1 MYPQG
6 EYIYGII
13 EEPQLRRF
21 SFLGV
26 GEAEVYTINHQRIA
40 AVVSD
45 TEFSEIDPTRKNVHA
60 HTVAQNELLK
70 EYTLLPMGFG
80 MIATGEDEVRGLLEN
95 NYQGLIS
102 GLNRLAGMIEVEL
115 KVFWDQ
121 EAIMRELQMVGS
133 HELARIRAKLDAA
146 SSPLEAQKLL
156 VEAGKLVE
164 RVALNWKTK
173 YAELV
178 YAILQELSL
187 DAQVNKP
194 TGIRDILNASFLIEK
209 SREAE
214 FREEVYKLDSE
225 FKGKVNFKYVGPLPP
240 YNFIDLR
247 LEPVK
252 C

>member
-1 MYPQG
+1 MSLQG
-6 EYIYGII
+6 EYIYGIV

-21 SFLGV
+21 SFSGV

-60 HTVAQNELLK
+60 HTVAQDELLK

-102 GLNRLAGMIEVEL
+102 ELNRLIGRIEVEL

-121 EAIMRELQMVGS
+121 ETIMRELHLVGS
-133 HELARIRAKLDAA
+133 HKLAKIRAKLNAA
-146 SSPLEAQKLL
+146 SSPMETRNLL

-164 RVALNWKTK
+164 SVASDWKTK

-178 YAILQELSL
+178 YTILKELSY
-187 DAQVNKP
+187 DAKVNDPMGVKNL
-194 TGIRDILNASFLIEK
+194 LNASFLIER
-209 SREAE
+209 SRESE
-214 FREEVYKLDSE
+214 FKEQVYKLDSE
-225 FKGKVNFKYVGPLPP
+225 FQGKVNFKYVGPLPP
-240 YNFIDLR
+240 YDFVDLR

>member
-1 MYPQG
+1 MYLQG
-6 EYIYGII
+6 EYIYGIV

-26 GEAEVYTINHQRIA
+26 GEAKVYTINHQSIA

-45 TEFSEIDPTRKNVHA
+45 TEFSEIDPTRRNVHA
-60 HTVAQNELLK
+60 HTVAQDELLK

-80 MIATGEDEVRGLLEN
+80 MIASSEDEVRGLLEN
-95 NYQGLIS
+95 NYQGLVS
-102 GLNRLAGMIEVEL
+102 ELNRLAGRIEVAL

-121 EAIMRELQMVGS
+121 ETIIRELHLAGS
-133 HELARIRAKLDAA
+133 YELDKVRAKLNDAL
-146 SSPLEAQKLL
+146 SPLETRNLL

-164 RVALNWKTK
+164 RIALNWKTK

-178 YAILQELSL
+178 YTILKELSY
-187 DAQVNKP
+187 DAKVNDSMGVKNL
-194 TGIRDILNASFLIEK
+194 LNASFLIER
-209 SREAE
+209 SRESE
-214 FREEVYKLDSE
+214 FKEQVYKLDSE
-225 FKGKVNFKYVGPLPP
+225 FQGKVNFKYVGPLPP
-240 YNFIDLR
+240 YNFVDLR